1 MRIAISDTGPINYL
15 ILTGHGEVL
24 PKLFERILIAS
35 AVQSELS
42 AQNAPSVVQ
51 AWIKNPPGWL
61 EIVDCPAV
69 PSVPGIH
76 RGEAAAIALAN
87 SIPDSLLLMDDRRGV
102 RAARELGLQV
112 TGTLGIPISPRNED
126 SSISLA
132 RYSRSNGLRSGVPAI
147 CWMRC

>member
-1 MRIAISDTGPINYL
+1 MA
-15 ILTGHGEVL
+15 
-24 PKLFERILIAS
+24 
-35 AVQSELS
+35 
-42 AQNAPSVVQ
+42 
-51 AWIKNPPGWL
+51 L

-112 TGTLGIPISPRNED
+112 TGTLGILD
-126 SSISLA
+126 LA
-132 RYSRSNGLRSGVPAI
+132 AERGFVDLTGAI
-147 CWMRC
+147 LALQRTTFRRPGNLLDALLKKHTRTKT